1 MDINEYIDSG
11 VLEAFLLG
19 ALTREEEELVLL
31 KLENHPEL
39 RVELQAMEDAML
51 AYAQT
56 QSKVP
61 PHALQ
66 DKIWEALKSPSQSFS
81 ENAGDVEVNE
91 FETTRKSVVMPFKPE
106 YRRPLISWKYAAMI
120 LALVGS
126 VAINMYLVNK
136 GRKAADDKLALSQKL
151 DKLEANQKQLAG
163 LLATYQKSTEMK
175 ADTGMQT
182 IVMHTVLVGHPMAA
196 TIYWSKGSG
205 EAYVAMEAL
214 PAPPKGMQ
222 YQLWAIQGGK
232 PVDMGVLKNDMANTP
247 QMQKVDKL
255 VTSSEAFAI
264 SLEKEGG
271 SPTPTAQNIYVLGK
285 A

>member
-1 MDINEYIDSG
+1 MDIKEYIDSG

-56 QSKVP
+56 QSKEP
-61 PHALQ
+61 PPALQ
-66 DKIWEALKSPSQSFS
+66 GKIWEAISASTQLKS

-106 YRRPLISWKYAAMI
+106 YRKPLISWKYAAMI

-126 VAINMYLVNK
+126 IAVNMFLVNQ
-136 GRKAADDKLALSQKL
+136 GRKTEEDKVAMAQKL

-163 LLATYQKSTEMK
+163 LLATYQKSTDMK

-182 IVMHTVLVGHPMAA
+182 IVMHTVLAGHPMAA

-222 YQLWAIQGGK
+222 YQLWAIQSGK
-232 PVDMGVLKNDMANTP
+232 PVSMGVLPNDMANTP
-247 QMQKVDKL
+247 KMQKINML